1 MLIHTGNQT
10 QVLLPVFISEHFTNM
25 FDILHPQ
32 TGTNIMDG
40 SVASGGRMKVSF
52 PRTEAG
58 LLPLSAQT
66 VILTNDTHI

>member
-10 QVLLPVFISEHFTNM
+10 QGLLSVFISEHFNNM

-32 TGTNIMDG
+32 TGTNFMGG
-40 SVASGGRMKVSF
+40 SVTSGGGMNVSL
-52 PRTEAG
+52 PRTEPG
-58 LLPLSAQT
+58 VLPPSAQT

>member
-10 QVLLPVFISEHFTNM
+10 QVLLSVFISEHFNNM

-32 TGTNIMDG
+32 TGTNFMAG
-40 SVASGGRMKVSF
+40 SVASGGRMNVSL
-52 PRTEAG
+52 PRNEPG

>member
-10 QVLLPVFISEHFTNM
+10 QVLLSVFISEHFNNM

-32 TGTNIMDG
+32 TGTNF
-40 SVASGGRMKVSF
+40 ASGGRMNVSL
-52 PRTEAG
+52 PRNEPG

-66 VILTNDTHI
+66 VILTNDTDI